1 LLLAS
6 ATTVGI
12 CCRHQQQ
19 RWEFA
24 AGVNN
29 NGGNLLPASKTTADF
44 AAGVNNNSKNMLPA
58 STTMVGLCCRRQQ
71 QR

>member
-29 NGGNLLPASKTTADF
+29 NGVNLLPASTTTMEMCGQRQQQPWDF
-44 AAGVNNNSKNMLPA
+44 YTGINNNSAN
-58 STTMVGLCCRRQQ
+58 
-71 QR
+71 